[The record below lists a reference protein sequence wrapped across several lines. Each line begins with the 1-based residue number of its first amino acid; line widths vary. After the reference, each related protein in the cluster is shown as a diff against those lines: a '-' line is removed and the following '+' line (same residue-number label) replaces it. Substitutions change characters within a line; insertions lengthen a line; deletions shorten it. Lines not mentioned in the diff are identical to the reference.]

1 MGGQMEQGKLLAT
14 TREVLGKKVRSLRRQ
29 GIIPGNLFGHG
40 IDSVALQ
47 CDTGEL
53 QRVLAQAGKTG
64 LIGLRLDKAKQPR
77 NVVVREIQ
85 RNPLT
90 GKLLHVGFYQ
100 VIMGETINV
109 QIPIVL
115 VGDAPALKSK
125 ENALRHELDSLDVEC
140 LPNNIPSSINVD
152 ISSLAETGQAIQVKD
167 IMLSEGIIALDHP
180 EHVVVRIGALSL
192 EKVEE
197 VRVAEVVK
205 APEAAPLPREK

>member
-1 MGGQMEQGKLLAT
+1 MEQRKLLAT
-14 TREVLGKKVRSLRRQ
+14 TREVLGKKVRFLRRQ

-47 CDTGEL
+47 CDIGEL
-53 QRVLAQAGKTG
+53 QRVLAQAGTTG

-125 ENALRHELDSLDVEC
+125 ENTLRHELDSFTIEC

-167 IMLSEGIIALDHP
+167 IVLSEGIIALDDP

-197 VRVAEVVK
+197 VRVPEVVK
-205 APEAAPLPREK
+205 APEAAPLPPEK